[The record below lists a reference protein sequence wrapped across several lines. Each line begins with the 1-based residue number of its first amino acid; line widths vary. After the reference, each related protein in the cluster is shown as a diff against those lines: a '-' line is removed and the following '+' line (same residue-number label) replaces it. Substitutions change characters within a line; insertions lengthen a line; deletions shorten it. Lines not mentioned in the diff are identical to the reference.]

1 MRLVPDAIRDIL
13 LYIEQNQTAQYDC
26 TGIFEVKPMSS
37 KFILDELRT
46 SRHYT
51 REEAEYS
58 LRVLY
63 NENILYGKHS
73 IGKNNRIINLTIEG
87 ITYNG
92 HQFLDS
98 IRNDTIWN
106 KVKEKAWKFGVL
118 GFKGLY
124 EICSEVIKQAKDNPE
139 LFSNI
144 LDSLKK

>member
-106 KVKEKAWKFGVL
+106 KVKEKACKFGVL

-124 EICSEVIKQAKDNPE
+124 EICSEVIKQTKDNPE
-139 LFSNI
+139 LFSSI